1 MKNNIKNKEK
11 LINDLS
17 VQIKSL
23 ETEAL
28 EKQKNA
34 EKIENEIRNLNNQNK
49 DLDNNNLNFDLLNT
63 DFEKQKGILSWPVEN
78 CVIMSSFGTVYH
90 KELPGIKVVNNGI
103 ELAVPK
109 NSLIKS
115 VFSGVV
121 SKIVVLP
128 SALKAVIIRHGSY
141 SSVYTN
147 LGELYVQ
154 QGDIIIE
161 KGNIGKVYTEENY
174 KTGLMEFQ
182 IWRGTDPL
190 DPKIWLKKH

>member
-1 MKNNIKNKEK
+1 MFRARAQCFFIFYIPIETHSANI
-11 LINDLS
+11 
-17 VQIKSL
+17 VW
-23 ETEAL
+23 
-28 EKQKNA
+28 
-34 EKIENEIRNLNNQNK
+34 
-49 DLDNNNLNFDLLNT
+49 LLCFNT
-63 DFEKQKGILSWPVEN
+63 DFEKKKGILSWPVEN

-154 QGDIIIE
+154 QGDVIIE
-161 KGNIGKVYTEENY
+161 KGNIGKVYTEENH

-190 DPKIWLKKH
+190 NPKIWLKKH